1 MQTNDFFMLSPMAGF
16 TDAPMRLI
24 CSRFGAARTFTEMV
38 NAAGLARDG
47 DASWALLETLP
58 GEPKPFA
65 HLYGSNPDEFAAAAE
80 KVAAT
85 GCFSG
90 IDINAGCPAP
100 KVVREGAGSALMR
113 NPRLVGRIVS
123 TAKAASGLPV
133 SVKTRIGYTPSDI
146 TVFGSQDG
154 RPVWMVSLW
163 HPLSTRAL
171 RSISMN
177 RRLPT
182 HCRPKRYRSI

>member
-1 MQTNDFFMLSPMAGF
+1 MAHTEIMLSPMAGF

-24 CSRFGAARTFTEMV
+24 SGRFGAARTFTEMV

-47 DASWALLETLP
+47 EASWALLETLP

-85 GCFSG
+85 GRFSG

-113 NPRLVGRIVS
+113 HPKLVGRIVD
-123 TAKAASGLPV
+123 KEILV
-133 SVKTRIGYTPSDI
+133 
-146 TVFGSQDG
+146 VFGARVVLRTFHFQHDEG
-154 RPVWMVSLW
+154 RPE
-163 HPLSTRAL
+163 AL
-171 RSISMN
+171 AHAYRQGFARKPAIQ
-177 RRLPT
+177 PT
-182 HCRPKRYRSI
+182 LETVLGG

>member
-1 MQTNDFFMLSPMAGF
+1 MAHREIMLSPMAGF

-24 CSRFGAARTFTEMV
+24 SGRFGAARTFTEMV

-47 DASWALLETLP
+47 EASWALLETLP

-85 GCFSG
+85 GRFSG

-100 KVVREGAGSALMR
+100 KVVREGAGHVL
-113 NPRLVGRIVS
+113 L
-123 TAKAASGLPV
+123 
-133 SVKTRIGYTPSDI
+133 
-146 TVFGSQDG
+146 
-154 RPVWMVSLW
+154 
-163 HPLSTRAL
+163 
-171 RSISMN
+171 
-177 RRLPT
+177 
-182 HCRPKRYRSI
+182 